1 MAEKKTTVKVNY
13 EVARRKL
20 TAVSE
25 KLGPFFRIMA
35 RKVAGEALRIVK
47 MYTPPT
53 APGRTNIKEL
63 WMMEETKQG
72 TAEIY
77 TIMNTYQKNPD
88 VILFFEEGTVPHI
101 IRPRRCKRLRFFIE
115 GEEIFSKLVH
125 HPGTPAYHMVE
136 QAQKETDSLID
147 QYVDLTLKTLNE
159 VLVAGGKI

>member
-1 MAEKKTTVKVNY
+1 MAGQTNITIDY

-20 TAVSE
+20 TTVSA

-53 APGRTNIKEL
+53 SPGRTNIKEL
-63 WMMEETKQG
+63 WMMETTREG

-77 TIMNTYQKNPD
+77 TIANTYQKNPD

-101 IRPRRCKRLRFFIE
+101 IRPRKCKRLRFFIE
-115 GEEIFSKLVH
+115 GQEIFSKLVH

-136 QAQKETDSLID
+136 QAQRETDYIIN

-159 VLVAGGKI
+159 VLEAGGKI